1 MNVINRKL
9 GLKLNYFFVLLFIYL
24 PIFLM
29 IALSF
34 NESKYFNQW
43 TGFTFKWY
51 QQLFENQNLIAAFNN
66 SVIVALSSTILSII
80 LGFGIAL
87 FMFRVKNK
95 FSKTIEKFIY
105 VPIVIPDVTMAAM
118 MLVFFVFLSNF
129 IDLKLGTLTTIISH
143 TAFNISFVAVLIGSK
158 FTRKLKVLEEAASDL
173 YANNFQVIKHIT
185 LPFVMPA
192 IYASVILSFILSFDE
207 VVISMFVTGPGSTT
221 LPVYVF
227 SMIKKGITPV
237 VNSISSLMLIFSL
250 ILVSG
255 VLVLSGKDEKK

>member
-1 MNVINRKL
+1 MNIINRKL

-24 PIFLM
+24 PIALM
-29 IALSF
+29 IVLSF

-51 QQLFENQNLIAAFNN
+51 QQLFENQNLISAFNN
-66 SVIVALSSTILSII
+66 SVIVAISSTILS
-80 LGFGIAL
+80 LVFGFGIAL
-87 FMFRVKNK
+87 FMFRVKTK

-118 MLVFFVFLSNF
+118 MLVFFVFLSNY
-129 IDLKLGTLTTIISH
+129 IDLKLGILTTIISH
-143 TAFNISFVAVLIGSK
+143 TAFNISFVAVLISSK

-173 YANNFQVIKHIT
+173 YANNIQVIKHIT

-192 IYASVILSFILSFDE
+192 LLASVILSFILSFDE

-227 SMIKKGITPV
+227 SMIKKGVTPV

-250 ILVSG
+250 ILVSS
-255 VLVLSGKDEKK
+255 VLVLSGKDDFK

>member
-1 MNVINRKL
+1 MNIINRKL

-24 PIFLM
+24 PIALM
-29 IALSF
+29 IVLSF

-51 QQLFENQNLIAAFNN
+51 QQLFENQNLISAFNN
-66 SVIVALSSTILSII
+66 SVIVAISSTILS
-80 LGFGIAL
+80 LVFGFGIAL
-87 FMFRVKNK
+87 FM
-95 FSKTIEKFIY
+95 
-105 VPIVIPDVTMAAM
+105 
-118 MLVFFVFLSNF
+118 LS
-129 IDLKLGTLTTIISH
+129 
-143 TAFNISFVAVLIGSK
+143 SK

-173 YANNFQVIKHIT
+173 YANNIQVIKHIT

-192 IYASVILSFILSFDE
+192 LLASVILSFILSFDE

-227 SMIKKGITPV
+227 SMIKKGVTPV

-250 ILVSG
+250 ILVSS
-255 VLVLSGKDEKK
+255 VLVLSGKDDFK

>member
-1 MNVINRKL
+1 MNIINRKL

-24 PIFLM
+24 PIALM
-29 IALSF
+29 IVLSF

-51 QQLFENQNLIAAFNN
+51 QQLFENQNLISAFNN
-66 SVIVALSSTILSII
+66 SVIVAISSTILS
-80 LGFGIAL
+80 LVFGFGIAL
-87 FMFRVKNK
+87 FMFRVKTK

-118 MLVFFVFLSNF
+118 MLVFFVFLSNY
-129 IDLKLGTLTTIISH
+129 IDLKLGILTTIISH
-143 TAFNISFVAVLIGSK
+143 TAFNISFVAVLIRSK

-173 YANNFQVIKHIT
+173 YANNIQVIKHIT

-192 IYASVILSFILSFDE
+192 LLASVILSFILSFDE

-227 SMIKKGITPV
+227 SMIKKGVTPV

-250 ILVSG
+250 ILVSS
-255 VLVLSGKDEKK
+255 VLVLSGKDDFK